1 MTDGPGS
8 RQFRAL
14 GTTVVVMTDDP
25 EKADLALAAT
35 RTVVE
40 AVDEACSRFRADS
53 ELSRLLHDPGVP
65 TRVSPLL
72 AAALSTAF
80 AAAEATDGLV
90 DPTIAAALRTW
101 GYDVDFAAVPADLP
115 PLTMTLGAVP
125 GWRTVR
131 FDPTTR
137 TVVVPRDVDLDFGA
151 TGKGLAADRAAA
163 AAADAAGCPTL
174 VSIGGDIAVA
184 GPERQGGWEVR
195 ITDDHRADPTESDG
209 PVVSIRSGGLATSS
223 TTVRRWTRGGTV
235 VHHIIDPRT
244 GHPAETCWRTASVA
258 AATCAEANAASTAAI
273 VLGPEAPEWLGAR
286 GLPARLVAVDDR
298 VTSVAGWPADADV
311 TAA

>member
-1 MTDGPGS
+1 
-8 RQFRAL
+8 
-14 GTTVVVMTDDP
+14 VVLVDDP
-25 EKADLALAAT
+25 RTAGLALAAAQ
-35 RTVVE
+35 REVE
-40 AVDEACSRFRADS
+40 AVDRACSRFRSDS
-53 ELSRLLHDPGVP
+53 ELSRLLQNPRIP
-65 TRVSPLL
+65 TAVSPLL
-72 AAALSTAF
+72 AAALSTSF
-80 AAAEATDGLV
+80 AAAEATGGLV

-101 GYDVDFAAVPADLP
+101 GYDVDFAAMPADLP
-115 PLTMTLGAVP
+115 PLAMTLGAVP

-137 TVVVPRDVDLDFGA
+137 TVVVPRDVDLDLGA

-163 AAADAAGCPTL
+163 AAAVAAGCSTL

-184 GPERQGGWEVR
+184 GPPRRGGWEVR
-195 ITDDHRADPTESDG
+195 ITDDHRADPVEADG

-244 GHPAETCWRTASVA
+244 GHPADTCWRTASVA

-273 VLGPEAPEWLGAR
+273 VLGPDAPEWLAAR
-286 GLPARLVAVDDR
+286 GLPARLVAGDDR
-298 VTSVAGWPADADV
+298 VTTVAGWPADAPV
-311 TAA
+311 PAA